1 MLRDVST
8 FRGPGAADRGLGLRD
23 AAASAYATGVIDDET
38 GATTEQIDREAP
50 FGDRVLL
57 VIDGAALQVVP
68 LPAAG
73 TLTIGRAS
81 KCDVVI
87 DSGSVSRHHANLAI
101 SGEIQIED
109 AGSSNGTFVD
119 GAKLPP
125 NHPVRLAVGVPFLVG
140 AVTLMVQ
147 TRAGS
152 RRETATRSSLLAA
165 LEQSTSRGCVRR
177 SAPCRR
183 RSRRSRGR

>member
-1 MLRDVST
+1 M
-8 FRGPGAADRGLGLRD
+8 
-23 AAASAYATGVIDDET
+23 IDDET
-38 GATTEQIDREAP
+38 GVTTEQIDRQAP

-68 LPAAG
+68 LPGTA

-81 KCDVVI
+81 RCDVVI

-101 SGEIQIED
+101 NSDIVIED

-125 NHPVRLAVGVPFLVG
+125 HQPVQLTVGVPFLIG

-147 TRAGS
+147 NRAGS
-152 RRETATRSSLLAA
+152 RRETAARSGVLAA
-165 LEQSTSRGCVRR
+165 LEQS
-177 SAPCRR
+177 A
-183 RSRRSRGR
+183 

>member
-1 MLRDVST
+1 
-8 FRGPGAADRGLGLRD
+8 
-23 AAASAYATGVIDDET
+23 SAYATGVIDDET

-68 LPAAG
+68 LPGAG

-87 DSGSVSRHHANLAI
+87 DSGSVSRHHAHLAI
-101 SGEIQIED
+101 HTDIEIED

-119 GAKLPP
+119 GVKLPP
-125 NHPVRLAVGVPFLVG
+125 HRLVALTSGVPFLIG
-140 AVTLMVQ
+140 AVTLM
-147 TRAGS
+147 
-152 RRETATRSSLLAA
+152 
-165 LEQSTSRGCVRR
+165 
-177 SAPCRR
+177 
-183 RSRRSRGR
+183 